1 MNTCTSDRCQQ
12 GRAKCPC
19 PQACELPIQP
29 GPGEIWRDRLDR
41 IKHVASYAALIGGLC
56 LLGAVAAFA
65 FGRAYAG

>member
-1 MNTCTSDRCQQ
+1 MSACNSGACRQ
-12 GRAKCPC
+12 GRKPCPT

>member
-1 MNTCTSDRCQQ
+1 MTPCTTCKGT
-12 GRAKCPC
+12 CPT
-19 PQACELPIQP
+19 PEACHMPIQP

-41 IKHVASYAALIGGLC
+41 IKHAISYVALIGGLC